1 MNRAFFPPVR
11 ATILGAALFCL
22 GTSASNAEPVQS
34 GVLECNVA
42 PGVGFIVGS
51 SKNLSCVFHRARGR
65 PEYYAGTIS
74 RIGLDIGATGPGQF
88 AWGVVT
94 VGPPGHYALTGDYAG
109 PGAGLALGAG
119 GSANALVGG
128 NSNSIS
134 LQPLSGTSTGLNL
147 SAGIGALTLQ
157 PVISRNRPPRVQRY
171 HG

>member
-42 PGVGFIVGS
+42 PGLGFIVGS

-74 RIGLDIGATGPGQF
+74 RIVLDIGATGPGQF
-88 AWGVVT
+88 AWASSRPGLPVT
-94 VGPPGHYALTGDYAG
+94 M
-109 PGAGLALGAG
+109 
-119 GSANALVGG
+119 
-128 NSNSIS
+128 
-134 LQPLSGTSTGLNL
+134 
-147 SAGIGALTLQ
+147 
-157 PVISRNRPPRVQRY
+157 R
-171 HG
+171 